1 MKKIPL
7 FTLLLC
13 AHFLYAEEA
22 KVYYPAQSSPAALT
36 STEGATRAE
45 PGPKTNPVATSIL
58 YLVFLGA
65 MGYVAYTLW
74 QKRTHPQA
82 TQKLSAQ
89 NLQILT
95 TRPLGN
101 RQFLVV
107 VKYNQE
113 ELLLGVGQ
121 GFITRLNNSNKDVC
135 PCKD

>member
-7 FTLLLC
+7 FALLLC

-22 KVYYPAQSSPAALT
+22 KIYYPAQGSAVAPAVT
-36 STEGATRAE
+36 PSATPNE
-45 PGPKTNPVATSIL
+45 TGPKTNPVATSIL

-65 MGYVAYTLW
+65 MGYVAYTMW
-74 QKRTHPQA
+74 QKRAQPQA

-107 VKYNQE
+107 VKHNQE

-121 GFITRLNNSNKDVC
+121 GFITRLNNCNKDGC